1 MGEPSTQ
8 GDPCPRRKS
17 ALAWKPDHPI
27 CASAV
32 AYAPEPDIPDS
43 VSKPPGSTLMSHSRP
58 AGYSGRRRADIRNGL
73 LPDAAVVSA
82 NTVKRMMI

>member
-1 MGEPSTQ
+1 
-8 GDPCPRRKS
+8 
-17 ALAWKPDHPI
+17 
-27 CASAV
+27 
-32 AYAPEPDIPDS
+32 
-43 VSKPPGSTLMSHSRP
+43 MSHSRP